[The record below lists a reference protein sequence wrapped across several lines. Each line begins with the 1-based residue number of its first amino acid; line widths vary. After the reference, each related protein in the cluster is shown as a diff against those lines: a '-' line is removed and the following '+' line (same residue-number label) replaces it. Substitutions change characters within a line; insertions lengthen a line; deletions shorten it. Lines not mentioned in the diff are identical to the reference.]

1 MDLKQIL
8 ERGKKEIEKVDDALK
23 LESWRIAFLGRKSEL
38 SRFSEELKKLPLEKR
53 REVGFLY
60 NQVKKELFRIY
71 EEKSKVFKNIPKQE
85 FFDYSVRTPPL
96 IKGHLHP
103 LTLILEETIK
113 VFEKMGFEIV
123 SGPEIEDDYH
133 NFEALN
139 ILKEHPARD
148 RWDTLWLKPENKNLL
163 LRTHTS
169 PAQIRY
175 METHQPPIK
184 MINPGRCFR
193 HEATDSTHE
202 MQFHQLEG
210 LVVSEDI
217 SLANFKY
224 IIESAI
230 SALFKNK
237 KLKIRIVPDYFPFVS
252 PGLEVDISCPKCQG
266 KGCSLCAGKGWLEIM
281 GAGMVH
287 PKVFENVGYDKNKYQ
302 GFAFGLGLERLA
314 MLKYGIDDIR
324 LFHLSDLR
332 FLKQF

>member
-1 MDLKQIL
+1 MNLEEIL
-8 ERGKKEIEKVDDALK
+8 EQGKKEIKEIIEASGLEK
-23 LESWRIAFLGRKSEL
+23 WRVKFLGRKSALAQWGKQFE
-38 SRFSEELKKLPLEKR
+38 KMPLDKR
-53 REVGFLY
+53 REIGPLY
-60 NQVKKELFRIY
+60 NQIKSELQKLY
-71 EEKSKVFKNIPKQE
+71 EEKLKSIENFSSEE
-85 FFDYSVRTPPL
+85 FFDYSVKSPPA

-103 LTLILEETIK
+103 ATLVLEEVTK

-123 SGPEIEDDYH
+123 FGPEIEDDYH

-139 ILKEHPARD
+139 ILKDHPARD

-169 PAQIRY
+169 PVQIRY
-175 METHQPPIK
+175 LETHQPPIK
-184 MINPGRCFR
+184 MITPGRCFR

-202 MQFHQLEG
+202 MQFHQIEG
-210 LVVSEDI
+210 LVVSENA

-224 IIESAI
+224 LIETAI
-230 SALFKNK
+230 EAIFKK

-252 PGLEVDISCPKCQG
+252 PGLEIDINCLKCQG
-266 KGCSLCAGKGWLEIM
+266 RGCRLCGGKGWLEIM

-314 MLKYGIDDIR
+314 MLKYGINDIR
-324 LFHLSDLR
+324 LFHSSDLR